1 MTPILSY
8 LAGLGAWN
16 WFIAAALLL
25 ALETMVPGVHF
36 LWFGIAAAV
45 VGGLAMLIGAT
56 DWGPSFGWQLQL
68 IAFAAISVASV
79 FWVRQKVRTEMS
91 QSDEPSL
98 NVRGAQYIG
107 RTFVVAEAIRDGRGK
122 IKVGDTLWVASGPDA
137 AIGSHV
143 RVTGAS
149 GTVLVVAPA

>member
-56 DWGPSFGWQLQL
+56 DWG
-68 IAFAAISVASV
+68 AS
-79 FWVRQKVRTEMS
+79 S
-91 QSDEPSL
+91 
-98 NVRGAQYIG
+98 A
-107 RTFVVAEAIRDGRGK
+107 
-122 IKVGDTLWVASGPDA
+122 
-137 AIGSHV
+137 GS
-143 RVTGAS
+143 S
-149 GTVLVVAPA
+149 S